1 MSERRPG
8 GQVVVFE
15 IDTKVNNDIMKNL
28 VPQKPA
34 PGTKNHPNA
43 PKLVDINKPGF
54 AIELPEVWN
63 ERLEKGSSK
72 GRVMSQDEFFKEFG
86 NYEKD

>member
-1 MSERRPG
+1 LNIPG
-8 GQVVVFE
+8 YLGQPQ
-15 IDTKVNNDIMKNL
+15 NL